1 MSRWRRAVP
10 PVLILAVGVFAT
22 LALMRSR
29 PRAEKAEPEIIPPLV
44 RVMQVQPD
52 DLRLTVTAEGTV
64 LPRTET
70 NLAAQVAAQVVSVA
84 PSFEVGG
91 FFKRG
96 EILVSLDARDFEV
109 AVERTKAQ
117 VAVAR
122 LRLVQ
127 EEAEAR
133 VAAEEWQEL
142 GNAEANALVLREP
155 QLAEARAALAAAEAE
170 LKKANL
176 DLERTRIQAP
186 FSGRVRS
193 KQADIGQYLT
203 PGQTVATI
211 HAIDYA
217 EVRLPV
223 PDHQLASLDLPLTYR
238 DRAAPP
244 GPDVTLSAQ
253 LRGKRHSWPARI
265 VRTEGEIDAKSRMH
279 YLVARVEDPYGRS
292 DGGER
297 PPLVVG
303 LYVQAEIAGR
313 EAPGAIVVPRSAVRD
328 DGRVLIVDDE
338 SRLRFRAVEI
348 LRRQA
353 ESVILAGG
361 LAAGER
367 VCISPLDV
375 AVDGMEVRAVLAE
388 ADS

>member
-1 MSRWRRAVP
+1 MSRWRRAAL
-10 PVLILAVGVFAT
+10 PVLILAIGVFAT

-29 PRAEKAEPEIIPPLV
+29 PRTEKAEPEIIPPLV
-44 RVMQVQPD
+44 RVIQVQPQD
-52 DLRLTVTAEGTV
+52 VRLSVTAEGTV

-70 NLAAQVAAQVVSVA
+70 TLAAQIAAQVVAVA
-84 PSFEVGG
+84 SSFEVGG

-96 EILVSLDARDFEV
+96 EILVTLDARDFEV
-109 AVERTKAQ
+109 AVERMKAQ

-142 GNAEANALVLREP
+142 GDAEANPLVLREP
-155 QLAEARAALAAAEAE
+155 QLAEARATLAAAEAE

-176 DLERTRIQAP
+176 DLERTRIRAP
-186 FSGRVRS
+186 FAGRVRS
-193 KQADIGQYLT
+193 KQADVGQYLT
-203 PGQTVATI
+203 PGQAVAKI

-223 PDHQLASLDLPLTYR
+223 ADPQLASLDLPLTYR
-238 DRAAPP
+238 DGTAPP
-244 GPDVTLSAQ
+244 GPEVTLSAQ
-253 LRGKRHSWPARI
+253 LRGKRFQWPARI
-265 VRTEGEIDAKSRMH
+265 VRTEGEIDARSRMH
-279 YLVARVEDPYGRS
+279 HLVARVEDPYGRGA
-292 DGGER
+292 DTER

-313 EAPGAIVVPRSAVRD
+313 EAADAVVLPRSAVRD

-338 SRLRFRAVEI
+338 DRLRFRAVEI
-348 LRRQA
+348 LRTQA
-353 ESVILAGG
+353 ESVILTGG

-367 VCISPLDV
+367 VCVSPLDF
-375 AVDGMEVRAVLAE
+375 AVDGMEVRVALVE